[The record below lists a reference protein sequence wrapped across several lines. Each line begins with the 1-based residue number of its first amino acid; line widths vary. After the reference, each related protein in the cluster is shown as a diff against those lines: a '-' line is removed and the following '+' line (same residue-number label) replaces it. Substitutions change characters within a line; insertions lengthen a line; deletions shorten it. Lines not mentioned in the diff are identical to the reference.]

1 MPGTMDSTHRS
12 NRIQRLPDQVARLV
26 PDAITASVI
35 LAVAMLAISL
45 GLGNPLTRILDAYHQ
60 GLWMLL
66 QFTMQ
71 MTLIIVLSS
80 ALAATPF
87 FRRGV
92 AALARL
98 PQTPKQFV
106 ALAFLA
112 GGAASYLYW
121 GLGYALGPMIAIFF

>member
-1 MPGTMDSTHRS
+1 MDSSRLN
-12 NRIQRLPDQVARLV
+12 NRIQRFPDLIARLV

-35 LAVAMLAISL
+35 LALVMLAIAL
-45 GLGNPLTRILDAYHQ
+45 ELGNPLTRILDAYHQ

-98 PQTPKQFV
+98 PRTPKQFV
-106 ALAFLA
+106 MLAFLSA
-112 GGAASYLYW
+112 GAA
-121 GLGYALGPMIAIFF
+121 